1 MLGVMLQS
9 VFGPASGA
17 WICVVDDE
25 SDTFVG
31 SRSSADIARFEAVFG
46 SSKEE
51 ATGILQNSEPIK
63 NVKPSWL
70 REWLAAAFEH
80 VLGPDEAAEPLGR
93 RGALAS
99 RTLISLFGQPVPVSE
114 STLPP
119 CSPVQTGPAP

>member
-51 ATGILQNSEPIK
+51 ATGILQTSEPIK

-80 VLGPDEAAEPLGR
+80 VLGPDEAAELLADEGR
-93 RGALAS
+93 WLAE
-99 RTLISLFGQPVPVSE
+99 L
-114 STLPP
+114 
-119 CSPVQTGPAP
+119 